1 MTDGHDSNRGGSRGG
16 PRGGDDPLERYFR
29 PRPGG
34 VPGGSPAAEDGEIDG
49 VTVDGVPAPRVTVDT
64 PRGPRHPDR
73 GGDPGLGPR
82 AVMSARRQRRFLAIT
97 GTMSAFVLLTAG
109 GAWAFQSYV
118 TGTID
123 KVSVGGLGGAKDA
136 PKGAMTILVA
146 GVDRRDGLTR
156 EQQRRAKLGHE
167 PGERSD
173 TMMLVHVNRDHDKIS
188 VVSLPRDS
196 YVLIP
201 SHKSNGSEGAKGA
214 EVPARYGKL
223 TWAYQFGGPDLTV
236 ATIKEAT
243 NVPIDHYV
251 EVNFYGFVNMVDS
264 LGGVDVCTEQAVN
277 DPKSGLQL
285 PAGKSHVD
293 GLQALAYSRAR
304 YTLGDGSDIGRIDRQ
319 QAFVSSLMK
328 QALSSRTLSDPVK
341 SAKFLGAALHS
352 LRVDKKL
359 GKDLPKLADQM
370 KGVSTDHVTFA
381 KVPLSNQG
389 FNTVLWNAAQPQ
401 STVLW
406 DKSAAGDLFSR
417 IRRDEA
423 LNEPDPKPSATGPTG
438 PTATPT
444 PDPDAPTVAPKDIQV
459 RVLNAVGT
467 PRLAARA
474 GGDLR
479 DVGFQVTV
487 VPGIA
492 ERGRTTTLIQYGPGR
507 ADSAKTLAASLPGA
521 KLKQVDGL
529 GSRIQVLVG
538 DDWSGAKKVHVT
550 PSSTPSATGSPS
562 GSAPHVEAK
571 TASDKLCR

>member
-1 MTDGHDSNRGGSRGG
+1 MTDGHGSTRGGGRGD
-16 PRGGDDPLERYFR
+16 DDPLERYFR

-34 VPGGSPAAEDGEIDG
+34 VPTGSPAAEDGEIDG

-64 PRGPRHPDR
+64 PRGPRRPDR
-73 GGDPGLGPR
+73 GTPPALGPR
-82 AVMSARRQRRFLAIT
+82 AVMSARRQRRFLAVT
-97 GTMSAFVLLTAG
+97 GTMSAFVLLTSGA
-109 GAWAFQSYV
+109 AWAFQNYV

-123 KVSVGGLGGAKDA
+123 KVSVGGLGGGKDA

-146 GVDRRDGLTR
+146 GVDRREGLTR

-173 TMMLVHVNRDHDKIS
+173 TMLLVHVNRDHDKVS

-196 YVLIP
+196 YVQIP
-201 SHKSNGSEGAKGA
+201 AHKSNGSEGAKGA

-236 ATIKEAT
+236 ATIKQAT
-243 NVPIDHYV
+243 GVPIDHYV

-277 DPKSGLQL
+277 DPKSGLAL

-293 GLQALAYSRAR
+293 GLKALAYSRAR
-304 YTLGDGSDIGRIDRQ
+304 YTLGDGTDLGRIDRQ
-319 QAFVSSLMK
+319 QAFIASLMK

-341 SAKFLGAALHS
+341 STKFLNAALHS
-352 LRVDKKL
+352 LRVDRKL
-359 GKDLPKLADQM
+359 ADDLPKLADQM

-381 KVPLSNQG
+381 KVPLSNPG
-389 FNTVLWNAAQPQ
+389 YNVVLWNQAQPQ
-401 STVLW
+401 STVQW
-406 DKSAAGDLFSR
+406 DKSAADDLFTR
-417 IRRDEA
+417 IRRDQP
-423 LNEPDPKPSATGPTG
+423 LTEPPAKPSPTTPAAS
-438 PTATPT
+438 PTA
-444 PDPDAPTVAPKDIQV
+444 DPDAPTVAPKDIDV

-479 DVGFQVTV
+479 EVGFQVTV

-492 ERGRTTTLIQYGPGR
+492 ERGRSTTLIQYGASR
-507 ADSAKTLAASLPGA
+507 ADSAKTLAAAIPGA

-538 DDWSGAKKVHVT
+538 DDWTGAKKVHIT
-550 PSSTPSATGSPS
+550 PTTSPSATASPS
-562 GSAPHVEAK
+562 DPNTHVEAK
-571 TASDKLCR
+571 TASDKLCK

>member
-1 MTDGHDSNRGGSRGG
+1 MTDGHDSTRGRKRGD
-16 PRGGDDPLERYFR
+16 DDPLERYFR

-64 PRGPRHPDR
+64 PRGPRRPDR
-73 GGDPGLGPR
+73 GATPGLGPR
-82 AVMSARRQRRFLAIT
+82 AVMAARRQRRFLAIT
-97 GTMSAFVLLTAG
+97 GTMSALVLLTSG

-123 KVSVGGLGGAKDA
+123 KVSVGGLGGGKDA

-146 GVDRRDGLTR
+146 GVDRREGLTR
-156 EQQRRAKLGHE
+156 EQQRKAKLGHE

-173 TMMLVHVNRDHDKIS
+173 TMMLVHVNRDHDKVS

-196 YVLIP
+196 YVTIP

-236 ATIKEAT
+236 ATIKQAT
-243 NVPIDHYV
+243 GVPIDHYV

-264 LGGVDVCTEQAVN
+264 LGGVDVCAEQAIN

-293 GLQALAYSRAR
+293 GLKALAYSRAR
-304 YTLGDGSDIGRIDRQ
+304 YTLGDGTDLGRIDRQ
-319 QAFVSSLMK
+319 QAFISSLMK
-328 QALSSRTLSDPVK
+328 QALSSKTLSDPVK
-341 SAKFLGAALHS
+341 STKFLSAALHS

-359 GKDLPKLADQM
+359 ADDLPKLADQM
-370 KGVSTDHVTFA
+370 KGVSTDHVAFA
-381 KVPLSNQG
+381 KVPLSNPG
-389 FNTVLWNAAQPQ
+389 YNAILWNSPQPQ
-401 STVLW
+401 STVQW
-406 DKSAAGDLFSR
+406 DESASGDLFSR
-417 IRRDEA
+417 LRRDEGLDDPA
-423 LNEPDPKPSATGPTG
+423 PKPTASQPSTTPSA
-438 PTATPT
+438 
-444 PDPDAPTVAPKDIQV
+444 DPNAPTVAPKDIQV

-492 ERGRTTTLIQYGPGR
+492 ERGRSTTQIQYGPGR
-507 ADSAKTLAASLPGA
+507 ADSAKTLAASIPGA

-538 DDWSGAKKVHVT
+538 DDWNGAKKVHVT
-550 PSSTPSATGSPS
+550 PSSSPSATGSPS
-562 GSAPHVEAK
+562 GPDSHVEAK

>member
-1 MTDGHDSNRGGSRGG
+1 MTDGHGSNGGS
-16 PRGGDDPLERYFR
+16 RGGDDPLERYFR

-64 PRGPRHPDR
+64 PRGPRRPDR
-73 GGDPGLGPR
+73 GANPGLGPR

-97 GTMSAFVLLTAG
+97 GTMSAFVMLTAG
-109 GAWAFQSYV
+109 GAWAFQNYV

-123 KVSVGGLGGAKDA
+123 KVSVGGLGGGKDA

-146 GVDRRDGLTR
+146 GVDRREGLTR
-156 EQQRRAKLGHE
+156 EQQRKAKLGHE

-173 TMMLVHVNRDHDKIS
+173 TMMLVHVNRDHDKVS
-188 VVSLPRDS
+188 VISLPRDS

-214 EVPARYGKL
+214 EVPGRFGKL

-243 NVPIDHYV
+243 GVPIDHYV

-264 LGGVDVCTEQAVN
+264 LGGVDVCTEQAID

-285 PAGKSHVD
+285 AAGKSHVD
-293 GLQALAYSRAR
+293 GLKALAYSRAR
-304 YTLGDGSDIGRIDRQ
+304 YTLGDGTDLGRIDRQ

-328 QALSSRTLSDPVK
+328 QALSSKTLSDPVK
-341 SAKFLGAALHS
+341 STKFLNAALHS

-359 GKDLPKLADQM
+359 AKDLPKLADQM

-381 KVPLSNQG
+381 KVPLSNPG
-389 FNTVLWNAAQPQ
+389 FNTVLWNSPQLQ
-401 STVLW
+401 STVQW
-406 DKSAAGDLFSR
+406 DKSSAGDLFSR
-417 IRRDEA
+417 IRHDQP
-423 LNEPDPKPSATGPTG
+423 LSEPSPKPSATAPPASPTS
-438 PTATPT
+438 
-444 PDPDAPTVAPKDIQV
+444 DPNAPTVAPKDIDV

-492 ERGRTTTLIQYGPGR
+492 ERGRSTTLIQYGPGK
-507 ADSAKTLAASLPGA
+507 ADSAKTLAAAIPGA
-521 KLKQVDGL
+521 KLKQVSGL
-529 GSRIQVLVG
+529 GSRVQVLVG

-550 PSSTPSATGSPS
+550 PSSEPSATGSPS
-562 GSAPHVEAK
+562 GSDAHVEAK
-571 TASDKLCR
+571 TASDKLCK